1 MGSLRAGAAR
11 RAATAQVQ
19 PSPAVISPVPPLLL
33 PTYPFPP
40 GARKLSAAA
49 ESGTGPGAGAAAFS
63 QRYPRGGGSCRRR
76 VRAGSGGSAA
86 AAPPAAGQRRLRLS
100 ARRRR
105 WRCGGAAQGREENF
119 EARRGNGE
127 AAPPLPPPP
136 PPAEEGRGEPQA
148 HPRGRHCRGSRLG
161 ERGESVTPRLRSCSY
176 PPPRSALYESGGRG
190 DTGTGRGKE
199 GGLGGGSGATGK
211 QAFARAPGIPA
222 SAGSPPQPPP
232 GWSDQLPR
240 SPAVPL
246 PPAALPRPRRAHPGR
261 ETHGRRGHRA
271 ASPAPGELGTAPGSG
286 A

>member
-63 QRYPRGGGSCRRR
+63 QRYPRGAAPAA
-76 VRAGSGGSAA
+76 AGSVRGAG
-86 AAPPAAGQRRLRLS
+86 AAPPPLRLPL
-100 ARRRR
+100 ANAGCGCLRGGGAGAAVGPRRGGRKTLRLAGGTGKRRRR
-105 WRCGGAAQGREENF
+105 CR
-119 EARRGNGE
+119 
-127 AAPPLPPPP
+127 LP